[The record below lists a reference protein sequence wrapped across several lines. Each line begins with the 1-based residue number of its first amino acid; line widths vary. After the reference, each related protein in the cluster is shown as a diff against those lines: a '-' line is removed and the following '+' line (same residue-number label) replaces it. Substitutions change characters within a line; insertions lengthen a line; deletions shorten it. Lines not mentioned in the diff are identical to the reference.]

1 MDSKLMKL
9 LVHSLFILSP
19 LLSFAQAKTPADS
32 LSFYFE
38 FNSHQ
43 INFQNKRNSETRN
56 KLSPLQGQTMVLRA
70 YTDSV
75 GSKESN
81 LKLAERRLEAA
92 KKCLTESF
100 PDQFSIRT
108 EVALGEDPSA
118 RTDADKRRVDILIS
132 APQTTQAG
140 KKKRTFELG
149 VPIRLE
155 IQFVYG
161 QDAVL
166 ANSYEDIQF
175 LIETLQADKTLFV
188 TLAGHVC
195 CGSDSKNLSGKRA
208 DRIKQILVMEG
219 NISGSR
225 INTIGFGNRKP
236 LFTEDSEEHRQANR
250 RVEATFY
257 RK

>member
-1 MDSKLMKL
+1 MKL
-9 LVHSLFILSP
+9 LIHLLFTLSP
-19 LLSFAQAKTPADS
+19 LLSFAQVKAVTDS

-43 INFQNKRNSETRN
+43 INLQNKRNSETKNR
-56 KLSPLQGQTMVLRA
+56 LSALKGQTLVLRA

-81 LKLAERRLEAA
+81 IKLAERRLDAA
-92 KKCLTESF
+92 KNYLTKSF

-108 EVALGEDPSA
+108 EVALGEDQSS
-118 RTDADKRRVDILIS
+118 RTDADKRRVDMLIS
-132 APQTTQAG
+132 GSQTSIQTG
-140 KKKRTFELG
+140 KKKRSFELG

-161 QDAVL
+161 QDVVL
-166 ANSYEDIQF
+166 ASSYEDIQF
-175 LIETLQADKTLFV
+175 LMETLQSDNTLFV

-225 INTIGFGNRKP
+225 INTVGFGNKKP
-236 LFTEDSEEHRQANR
+236 LFVEDSEEHRQANR

-257 RK
+257 KK

>member
-1 MDSKLMKL
+1 MKL

-19 LLSFAQAKTPADS
+19 LFSFAQAKADS

-38 FNSHQ
+38 SNSHQ
-43 INFQNKRNSETRN
+43 INFQNKRNSETRE
-56 KLSPLQGQTMVLRA
+56 KLSKLTGQTLVLRA

-75 GSKESN
+75 GSMESN
-81 LKLAERRLEAA
+81 LKLAGRRLENTKNFLA
-92 KKCLTESF
+92 KSF
-100 PDQFSIRT
+100 PDQFSIQT
-108 EVALGEDPSA
+108 EVALGEDPST
-118 RTDADKRRVDILIS
+118 RSNADKRRVDLIIS
-132 APQTTQAG
+132 GSMPAANTG
-140 KKKRTFELG
+140 KTKRSFELG

-161 QDAVL
+161 QDVVL
-166 ANSYEDIQF
+166 PVSYEDIRF
-175 LIETLQADKTLFV
+175 LIETLQADNTLYV

-208 DRIKQILVMEG
+208 ERIKQILVMEG
-219 NISGSR
+219 NIAGSR

-236 LFTEDSEEHRQANR
+236 LFVEDSEEHRQANR

-257 RK
+257 KK

>member
-1 MDSKLMKL
+1 MKL
-9 LVHSLFILSP
+9 LLHSLFILSP
-19 LLSFAQAKTPADS
+19 ILSFTQVKPAADS

-38 FNSHQ
+38 SGSHQ
-43 INFQNKRNSETRN
+43 INFQNKSNSEAKN
-56 KLSPLQGQTMVLRA
+56 NLSKLKGQLLILRA

-81 LKLAERRLEAA
+81 IKLAQRRLETTR
-92 KKCLTESF
+92 KYLTESF
-100 PDQFSIRT
+100 PDQFSIQT
-108 EVALGEDPSA
+108 KVALGEDQAS
-118 RTDADKRRVDILIS
+118 RNDKDKRRVDILIS
-132 APQTTQAG
+132 GSQANTQTG

-155 IQFVYG
+155 IQFVFG
-161 QDAVL
+161 QDVVIAS
-166 ANSYEDIQF
+166 SYEDIRF
-175 LIETLQADKTLFV
+175 LMETLQADKTLFV

-225 INTIGFGNRKP
+225 INTIGFGNKKP
-236 LFTEDSEEHRQANR
+236 LFVEDSEEHRQANR

-257 RK
+257 KK

>member
-1 MDSKLMKL
+1 MKL
-9 LVHSLFILSP
+9 LLHSLFILSP
-19 LLSFAQAKTPADS
+19 LLFFAQAKVPADS

-38 FNSHQ
+38 FNSHR
-43 INFQNKRNSETRN
+43 INFQNKRNAETKD
-56 KLSPLQGQTMVLRA
+56 KLSKLKDQTLVLRA

-92 KKCLTESF
+92 KKYLTASF
-100 PDQFSIRT
+100 PERFSIQT

-118 RTDADKRRVDILIS
+118 RTDADKRRVDILVS
-132 APQTTQAG
+132 GSPATKNAQAV

-155 IQFVYG
+155 IQFVFG

-166 ANSYEDIQF
+166 PSSYEDIQF
-175 LIETLQADKTLFV
+175 LMETLRSDNTLFV

-195 CGSDSKNLSGKRA
+195 CGSDSKNLSGQRA

-236 LFTEDSEEHRQANR
+236 LFVEDSEEHRQANR

-257 RK
+257 KK

>member
-1 MDSKLMKL
+1 MKG

-19 LLSFAQAKTPADS
+19 LLAFAQAKADS

-38 FNSHQ
+38 SNSHQ
-43 INFQNKRNSETRN
+43 INFQNKRNSETRD
-56 KLSPLQGQTMVLRA
+56 KLSHLKGQTLVLRA

-75 GSKESN
+75 GSKDSN
-81 LKLAERRLEAA
+81 LKLAERRLETV
-92 KKCLTESF
+92 KKHLAESF
-100 PDQFSIRT
+100 PNRFFIQT
-108 EVALGEDPSA
+108 EVALGEDQALRS
-118 RTDADKRRVDILIS
+118 DADKRRVDLVVS
-132 APQTTQAG
+132 GSQPAANTG
-140 KKKRTFELG
+140 KTKRTFELG

-166 ANSYEDIQF
+166 PSSYEDIRF
-175 LIETLQADKTLFV
+175 LMETLQADKTLYV

-219 NISGSR
+219 TISGSR
-225 INTIGFGNRKP
+225 INTIGFGNKKP

-257 RK
+257 KK